1 MRVSYRRIERTR
13 KVIKQYSGIPKI
25 LVGLLLLLFFIIGS
39 ILHIMTSEAFF
50 LGGKA
55 VDLLSAN
62 WQILLQPAAL
72 ATGSLPGG
80 MDMQKAVMWGWG
92 IELVFLICIVGHGRL
107 HKNVKKS
114 SKAMAKIFRV
124 GTVLLVFFDGWT
136 DFNYGNV
143 ASGFW
148 GQLAFALIT
157 AFVVFYFGTG
167 GWHFIS
173 EGLDELA
180 DELKGDE
187 DEHDEDE

>member
-1 MRVSYRRIERTR
+1 MGVSYKRLKRTR
-13 KVIKQYSGIPKI
+13 KVMKQYSSIPKM
-25 LVGLLLLLFFIIGS
+25 LVGLLLLLFFVIGS

-50 LGGKA
+50 LGGEA
-55 VDLLSAN
+55 VGLLSAN
-62 WQILLQPAAL
+62 WQILLQPYQL
-72 ATGSLPGG
+72 ATGTLVGG
-80 MDMQKAVMWGWG
+80 MDMQKAVIWGWG
-92 IELVFLICIVGHGRL
+92 IELVFLICIVGHERL
-107 HKNVKKS
+107 HKNVKRS

-143 ASGFW
+143 ASGFF

-167 GWHFIS
+167 GWHLIS

-180 DELKGDE
+180 DELKGDDDDD
-187 DEHDEDE
+187 DEE

>member
-1 MRVSYRRIERTR
+1 MGVAYKRIRRTR
-13 KVIKQYSGIPKI
+13 KAMRQYSAIPKM
-25 LVGLLLLLFFIIGS
+25 LVGMLLLTFFVIGS

-50 LGGKA
+50 LGGEA
-55 VDLLSAN
+55 VNLLSTN
-62 WQILLQPAAL
+62 WQILLQPVQLVTGTL
-72 ATGSLPGG
+72 AGG
-80 MDMQKAVMWGWG
+80 MDMQKAVVWGWG
-92 IELVFLICIVGHGRL
+92 IESVFLICIVGHERL
-107 HKNVKKS
+107 HKNVRQS
-114 SKAMAKIFRV
+114 SKAMAKLFRV

-167 GWHFIS
+167 GWHLIS

-180 DELKGDE
+180 DELKGDDDDD
-187 DEHDEDE
+187 DEE